1 MRDIVIARR
10 ALLAGAAGIAAAI
23 WPSGPF
29 AAQPAGKG
37 KAPPRPLRKPV
48 RLVALDPGHGGIDPG
63 AISPGRVYEKDITL
77 ATARELARQLAVTG
91 RFRPLLTRRA
101 DIFVPLRER
110 VALVRAHRAE
120 LFLSIHADALP
131 DSTMRGLSVYTLS
144 DQASDRET
152 AALAVRENRD
162 NFVAGINLSRQPR
175 DIAPVL
181 LDLARRQTNNRS
193 LTLAHAVVAELGHAV
208 PLLEKPHRAAGFAV
222 LTAPDMPSV
231 LVELG
236 CLSNRVEERLL
247 PQRAYQQ
254 RLAHALLRAIE
265 DYFAAGIAA

>member
-1 MRDIVIARR
+1 MRDIIIARR
-10 ALLAGAAGIAAAI
+10 ALLALAVGTAVGICAH
-23 WPSGPF
+23 PVH
-29 AAQPAGKG
+29 AQPQAKE
-37 KAPPRPLRKPV
+37 KPRRPRAHP
-48 RLVALDPGHGGIDPG
+48 RIIALDPGHGGVDPG
-63 AISPGRVYEKDITL
+63 AISPHGIYEKNLTL
-77 ATARELARQLAVTG
+77 PTAGELARQLEATG
-91 RFRPLLTRRA
+91 RYRTLLTRRS
-101 DIFVPLRER
+101 DVLVPLRER
-110 VALVRAHRAE
+110 VARARMEHAE
-120 LFLSIHADALP
+120 LFLSLHADALP
-131 DSTMRGLSVYTLS
+131 DSAMRGLSVYTLS
-144 DQASDRET
+144 DKASDRET
-152 AALAVRENRD
+152 AALATRENRD

-193 LTLAHAVVAELGHAV
+193 LTLAHAVVAELGRAV

-265 DYFAAGIAA
+265 DYFAASLAA